1 MGFYRL
7 SIWGLAQLNL
17 FEFDYIPKAAVGA
30 SRAFGGGLNLAA
42 DVGVPKVKPMAIKK
56 TKKQKKQKKQET
68 AKKPKSGEAK
78 TPKKSGSGE
87 AKKTPVKERM
97 HRITGLC
104 STHQSD
110 IDFKSIS
117 SSKFLLEIRWVQSY
131 PSLHLF
137 KIQKLL
143 FVTQS
148 LYNMQRQVS
157 LKAWFFEYILLFQ
170 NISFHKMWCDSY
182 LLTKKGS
189 RQ

>member
-1 MGFYRL
+1 M
-7 SIWGLAQLNL
+7 
-17 FEFDYIPKAAVGA
+17 
-30 SRAFGGGLNLAA
+30 NLAA
-42 DVGVPKVKPMAIKK
+42 DVGEPKVKPMAIKK
-56 TKKQKKQKKQET
+56 TKKQKKKKKQET
-68 AKKPKSGEAK
+68 AKKPKSAEAK
-78 TPKKSGSGE
+78 TPKKKKSGSGE

-148 LYNMQRQVS
+148 LYNMPRQVS
-157 LKAWFFEYILLFQ
+157 LKA
-170 NISFHKMWCDSY
+170 
-182 LLTKKGS
+182 
-189 RQ
+189 

>member
-1 MGFYRL
+1 M
-7 SIWGLAQLNL
+7 
-17 FEFDYIPKAAVGA
+17 
-30 SRAFGGGLNLAA
+30 NLAA
-42 DVGVPKVKPMAIKK
+42 DVGEPKVKPMAIKK

-68 AKKPKSGEAK
+68 AKKPTKSGEAK

-87 AKKTPVKERM
+87 AQTPKKTPVKERM
-97 HRITGLC
+97 PRITGLC

-148 LYNMQRQVS
+148 LYNMPRQVS
-157 LKAWFFEYILLFQ
+157 LKA
-170 NISFHKMWCDSY
+170 
-182 LLTKKGS
+182 
-189 RQ
+189 